1 MQVAQ
6 CLNPLEIMVT
16 LLAAATHDLDH
27 PGVNQAFLI
36 ATSNHLAALYKNSSV
51 LENHHWRSAIGIMKE
66 SGVFDHLDPATWL
79 VHFDFGG
86 LLSHKFE
93 VEK

>member
-1 MQVAQ
+1 
-6 CLNPLEIMVT
+6 MVT

-66 SGVFDHLDPATWL
+66 SGVFDHLDPATWS

-86 LLSHKFE
+86 LFKPQKP
-93 VEK
+93 VNI